1 MARQGVGKRIL
12 PELPREQ
19 FLIHLYGYLAQNG
32 CTELARVLAKEARFA
47 ANHYP
52 LLDYFGEWWAQ
63 MWPMCEE
70 FLARKSSM
78 APFEPNSMYS
88 PALVPP
94 AAVNRQFKVPV
105 TYRDAALDTA
115 AARGIQQP
123 QFPHQKPMNTFQ
135 GHSSPALNAL
145 HPEIHPSAM
154 WGQIG
159 EDHPIDVP
167 LRDNIPAGMH
177 QQLLFDQQKLQFL
190 EARQHTMPQDPAQ
203 LLPHAVLPRM
213 ANAQMPNQ
221 YANHGVDA
229 SLTPPLRR
237 ASVPKP
243 ARKLQK
249 KPVVPN
255 KPKPLLRGP
264 QIQKVQKQAL
274 HLPLQEVI
282 FDSSRAALVDLLLVG
297 KRLRSQLPILLPGQE
312 PLRVRK
318 ANHMRGERFTL

>member
-70 FLARKSSM
+70 FLLRKSSM

-167 LRDNIPAGMH
+167 LRDNIPAGMR

-213 ANAQMPNQ
+213 ANAQMPNK

-229 SLTPPLRR
+229 SVTPPLRR
-237 ASVPKP
+237 SSVPKP

-264 QIQKVQKQAL
+264 PIQKVQKQAL

-282 FDSSRAALVDLLLVG
+282 FDASRAALVDLLLVAV
-297 KRLRSQLPILLPGQE
+297 RLRSQLPILLPGQE

-318 ANHMRGERFTL
+318 PNHMRGERFTL